1 MALVAALDACLCN
14 ADADFLAQIA
24 SDAQLMPLLD
34 TFFSHATHLQAHRD
48 QLKALSKDA
57 HDALDAET
65 RLVFLLYMRVFALLK
80 KQQSDKLLLDSL
92 LHMTR
97 IVPFC
102 QLYAQN
108 NGSTMQAFV
117 DELVDRVNGF
127 DAHVGKLH
135 DVYLTHVHTAVQQ
148 DKRTQ
153 VLDLIHIIYE
163 ISLSALS
170 SQLLLNNGKDPEQI
184 VQSESLLRALVVC
197 YESDLPMLQR
207 HLVKLDEKAQEK
219 VLIIAETRRL
229 LLHVLGRFMDLLMA
243 KQDEGNPDEV
253 LLEVLHIISHCCE
266 DDNAEQGSYLSD
278 LWHLCDYKVMLYS
291 ITKISS
297 FLESSEVE
305 SDHLSYLE
313 MITDGLPRRRIAPV
327 GMDSEKKLDAEK
339 PSHDP
344 AQAKGNAETSVHYE
358 EEEKEDYNDGEDAAL
373 LTSMVHQVKDFFPDL
388 GDGYVELCLLSSQK
402 QLEVVI
408 NFLLESNPPPA
419 LLDVPRDLKRS
430 DPTFLLLEAQLTG
443 KPPASAKAKNDK
455 QKLDPTRVWVGKK
468 PQEKHYDPQI
478 AKKDADLVNKTKKI
492 ADMIV
497 EEEEIMA
504 GMVPFLKLDEYDD
517 DYNDEFEDYE
527 PFSVHD
533 SGLGDDQDSIRK
545 HNRLLLAREAED
557 AFWESMKNKNHQY
570 SANND
575 DEEDVD
581 DDEEE
586 KVNASNTA
594 KAAFRPPAGQQTQ
607 KQQSLPSRN
616 PQQKQNPA
624 NKKNATATSKNN
636 GQKAPTAA
644 DSAGTPPMT
653 KEQELRARARNAKNK
668 AKREI
673 LKDREGNV
681 GEYAQKTVRLA

>member
-1 MALVAALDACLCN
+1 MALVAALDACLRS
-14 ADADFLAQIA
+14 ADAAFLAQT
-24 SDAQLMPLLD
+24 DAQLMPLLD
-34 TFFSHATHLQAHRD
+34 AFFSHATRLQAHRD
-48 QLKALSKDA
+48 QLKALPKDA
-57 HDALDAET
+57 HDALDTEA

-80 KQQSDKLLLDSL
+80 KQQSDKTLLDSL
-92 LHMTR
+92 MHMTR

-108 NGSTMQAFV
+108 NGPTVQAFV
-117 DELVDRVNGF
+117 DELVDRVDGF
-127 DAHVGKLH
+127 DTHVGKLH
-135 DVYLTHVHTAVQQ
+135 DVYLTHLQHVHAAVQQ

-153 VLDLIHIIYE
+153 VLDLIHSIYE
-163 ISLSALS
+163 ISLSLRGLFTSKSLS
-170 SQLLLNNGKDPEQI
+170 SLLLLNNGKDPEQI

-207 HLVKLDEKAQEK
+207 HLVKLDEK
-219 VLIIAETRRL
+219 
-229 LLHVLGRFMDLLMA
+229 VLGRFMDLLMT

-278 LWHLCDYKVMLYS
+278 LWHLCDYK
-291 ITKISS
+291 TKISS
-297 FLESSEVE
+297 FLESGEVE

-313 MITDGLPRRRIAPV
+313 MIADGLPRRRIVPV
-327 GMDSEKKLDAEK
+327 GMDSEKKLGTEK
-339 PSHDP
+339 PSHDL
-344 AQAKGNAETSVHYE
+344 AQAKGHAEASVHYE
-358 EEEKEDYNDGEDAAL
+358 EEEKEDYNHGEDAAL

-419 LLDVPRDLKRS
+419 LLDVPRDLSRS
-430 DPTFLLLEAQLTG
+430 DPTFSLLEAQLTG
-443 KPPASAKAKNDK
+443 KPPAPAKASKAKSDE

-533 SGLGDDQDSIRK
+533 SGLGDNQDSIRK

-570 SANND
+570 AANND
-575 DEEDVD
+575 DEEDD

-594 KAAFRPPAGQQTQ
+594 KASFRPPTGQQTTQ
-607 KQQSLPSRN
+607 KQQPMPTRN

-624 NKKNATATSKNN
+624 NKKNAAATPKNN
-636 GQKAPTAA
+636 GQKALTAA

-668 AKREI
+668 AKVGNHNR
-673 LKDREGNV
+673 KDRALKKQG
-681 GEYAQKTVRLA
+681 